1 MRVYVLSLGDMDV
14 EENDLISVTNKE
26 ESKVISIPTWAL
38 LIEHQNGKILF
49 DTGRKDHELLKKELL
64 KCNVVPEQI
73 DTVVLSHL
81 HFDHAGNIDLFKN
94 ATIYVQNKEL
104 EECINNGDKPYNRGA
119 YVKNPMILHNKWKI
133 IDGEYRLI
141 EGVTLIPF
149 YGHTK
154 GLQGM
159 LIELKHQ
166 NILVCSDACYT
177 SRNLGPPIIH
187 LGFLNDIENYDKNLK
202 KIQKIKKEKNA
213 WIMYGHDPEQ
223 FSELKKIPYY
233 YE

>member
-81 HFDHAGNIDLFKN
+81 HFDHAGNIDLFKH

-104 EECINNGDKPYNRGA
+104 EECINNGDKLYNRGA
-119 YVKNPMILHNKWKI
+119 YVK
-133 IDGEYRLI
+133 
-141 EGVTLIPF
+141 
-149 YGHTK
+149 
-154 GLQGM
+154 
-159 LIELKHQ
+159 
-166 NILVCSDACYT
+166 
-177 SRNLGPPIIH
+177 
-187 LGFLNDIENYDKNLK
+187 
-202 KIQKIKKEKNA
+202 IQ
-213 WIMYGHDPEQ
+213 
-223 FSELKKIPYY
+223 
-233 YE
+233 

>member
-1 MRVYVLSLGDMDV
+1 M
-14 EENDLISVTNKE
+14 
-26 ESKVISIPTWAL
+26 
-38 LIEHQNGKILF
+38 
-49 DTGRKDHELLKKELL
+49 
-64 KCNVVPEQI
+64 
-73 DTVVLSHL
+73 SHL

-104 EECINNGDKPYNRGA
+104 EECINNGDKPYNKD
-119 YVKNPMILHNKWKI
+119 VLCKKSNDFTLIKWKI

-166 NILVCSDACYT
+166 NILACSDACYT
-177 SRNLGPPIIH
+177 SRNI
-187 LGFLNDIENYDKNLK
+187 
-202 KIQKIKKEKNA
+202 
-213 WIMYGHDPEQ
+213 
-223 FSELKKIPYY
+223 
-233 YE
+233 

>member
-1 MRVYVLSLGDMDV
+1 MRVYILSLGDMVV
-14 EENDLISVTNKE
+14 EENDLISLTNKV
-26 ESKVISIPTWAL
+26 ESKAISIPTWAL

-64 KCNVVPEQI
+64 KCNVFPEQI

-81 HFDHAGNIDLFKN
+81 HFDHAGNIDLFKH
-94 ATIYVQNKEL
+94 ATIYVQSKEM

-119 YVKNPMILHNKWKI
+119 YIKNPINSHNKWKF

-154 GLQGM
+154 GLQGI
-159 LIELKHQ
+159 LIELENQ

-177 SRNLGPPIIH
+177 SRNLGSPIIH
-187 LGFLNDIENYDKNLK
+187 PGFLNDIETYDKNLE
-202 KIQKIKKEKNA
+202 KIQKISKVKNA
-213 WIMYGHDPEQ
+213 WIMFGHDPEQ
-223 FSELKKIPYY
+223 FSKLKKIPYY

>member
-94 ATIYVQNKEL
+94 ATIYVQNK
-104 EECINNGDKPYNRGA
+104 
-119 YVKNPMILHNKWKI
+119 
-133 IDGEYRLI
+133 
-141 EGVTLIPF
+141 
-149 YGHTK
+149 
-154 GLQGM
+154 
-159 LIELKHQ
+159 
-166 NILVCSDACYT
+166 
-177 SRNLGPPIIH
+177 
-187 LGFLNDIENYDKNLK
+187 
-202 KIQKIKKEKNA
+202 
-213 WIMYGHDPEQ
+213 
-223 FSELKKIPYY
+223 
-233 YE
+233 